1 VRVDTDVRTNYT
13 PGWKYNHW
21 EMRGVPLRVEL
32 GPRDMDSGVVV
43 VARRD
48 TGAWS
53 GVAGVRGGQCCR
65 VVRGLQPG

>member
-1 VRVDTDVRTNYT
+1 MRVETDVRTNYT

-32 GPRDMDSGVVV
+32 GPRDMDAGVVV

-48 TGAWS
+48 TGALLVLFLALALALLAAAW
-53 GVAGVRGGQCCR
+53 
-65 VVRGLQPG
+65 LL